1 MPFRS
6 HEPDFRFS
14 SLFFSKSVWWDTRT
28 YSGHPLRALVHNLF
42 LSNIPWIRPHVR
54 FYSKVRAKI
63 ENLAHAVERAYNE
76 VQILILRPC
85 SREQFKAID
94 TVKMIYLSKS
104 NMFVRWR
111 DIFVMR
117 PSRVHRADRCRPS
130 FCTICDSYWIN
141 PPKVTAVLKSINFEK
156 SRDKNLKSYCL
167 VHVCTRR
174 MACLRQLTG
183 YQNHS
188 TLANWRSISTSV
200 QVGHLPNVNVCR
212 SWFLSTPRIPAQ
224 WLTNSTQWQAWFE
237 SEQQLNQ
244 TPHRKKT
251 KKSFKRI
258 RL

>member
-1 MPFRS
+1 MDLFNISQKRCKMTAAISPMHMWWPDDKNITFWLYHFHCIDRFELFRS
-6 HEPDFRFS
+6 HDLKIKTWTLAACPFDHMSQIFDFRPYFLVKAFGGTRGRIQGIRCEHLSITFS
-14 SLFFSKSVWWDTRT
+14 YLTSPEYVLMSHQALLLKSKGENRK
-28 YSGHPLRALVHNLF
+28 SGSCGRK
-42 LSNIPWIRPHVR
+42 SIQW
-54 FYSKVRAKI
+54 S
-63 ENLAHAVERAYNE
+63 

-94 TVKMIYLSKS
+94 TVKMMYLSKS

-117 PSRVHRADRCRPS
+117 PSRVHRADRCLPS

-188 TLANWRSISTSV
+188 TLAN
-200 QVGHLPNVNVCR
+200 
-212 SWFLSTPRIPAQ
+212 
-224 WLTNSTQWQAWFE
+224 
-237 SEQQLNQ
+237 
-244 TPHRKKT
+244 
-251 KKSFKRI
+251 
-258 RL
+258 